1 MPTGARKAGEAPG
14 NAGSPTG
21 TRALVGW
28 VLFDW
33 ATQPFYT
40 LVVTFLFGPYFVNGF
55 IADPARGAALWAYA
69 TGIAE
74 LIAAALAPV
83 LGAVADTGQPRKPW
97 IAAFSVLLVVG
108 MFGLWL
114 AKPGDTGLVL
124 IVLISFCLATIGAE
138 LATVFTNA
146 MMTTLVSG
154 KRLGTL
160 SGLGWATGYVGG
172 LVSLALVAGLLVAD
186 PHSGKTLLGLPPIV
200 PLDAATREGDRLVG
214 PFSALWY
221 LVFVLPL
228 FLFTPDRSPKPMQAR
243 TVKAGL
249 AQLARSV
256 KDLVR
261 HHGQVALFLLARMLY
276 ADGLGAVFA
285 FGGIYA
291 ATVFG
296 WGATELGLF
305 GIILTIAGTIGAAHG
320 GLLDDRRGSRTVIA
334 ATLILFIAASIG
346 VLSVDQGHVLFVVPV
361 VPKLPGSAPFSSV
374 GEQVYLAFA
383 VLIGLASG
391 PIQASSRT
399 LLARMCPPGKTTE
412 FFGFFSFSGKITAFA
427 APLAIGAVTHASG
440 SQRLGIATS
449 LLFLIA
455 GLLLLMRVNAVYSAP
470 STRVQ

>member
-1 MPTGARKAGEAPG
+1 MPTGARSKRVAVKAKPAE
-14 NAGSPTG
+14 PTG
-21 TRALVGW
+21 KRALFGW

-40 LVVTFLFGPYFVNGF
+40 LVVTFLFAPYFVNGF
-55 IADPARGAALWAYA
+55 MDDPALGAALWAYA

-74 LIAAALAPV
+74 LIAAAFAPV
-83 LGAVADTGQPRKPW
+83 LGAVADAGQRRKPW
-97 IAAFSVLLVVG
+97 IAFFSILLVIG
-108 MFGLWL
+108 MCGLWL
-114 AKPGDTGLVL
+114 AAPGRTDLVPVVL
-124 IVLISFCLATIGAE
+124 IAFGLAVIGAE

-146 MMTTLVSG
+146 MMTSLVSG

-172 LVSLALVAGLLVAD
+172 LASLALVAGLLVAD
-186 PHSGKTLLGLPPIV
+186 PTTGKTLLGLPPII
-200 PLDAATREGDRLVG
+200 PLDPATREGDRLVG
-214 PFSALWY
+214 PFSAVWY

-228 FLFTPDRSPKPMQAR
+228 FLFTPDRSAMPPQTRA
-243 TVKAGL
+243 VSAGL
-249 AQLARSV
+249 AQLVRSV

-305 GIILTIAGTIGAAHG
+305 GIVLTIAGTIGAVLG
-320 GLLDDRRGSRTVIA
+320 GLLDDRRGSKAVIA
-334 ATLILFIAASIG
+334 FTLLLFIAASIG
-346 VLSVDQGHVLFVVPV
+346 VLSVDRGHILFVVPV
-361 VPKLPGSAPFSSV
+361 EPKLPGSAPFSSV

-399 LLARMCPPGKTTE
+399 LLARMCPPDKTTE

-427 APLAIGAVTHASG
+427 APLAIGAVTHATG
-440 SQRLGIATS
+440 SQRLGIGTS
-449 LLFLIA
+449 LVFLIA
-455 GLLLLMRVNAVYSAP
+455 GLLLLLRVKAK
-470 STRVQ
+470 